1 MPPQVVDACPKGNL
15 SRFLNHSER
24 ANCWTRVTT
33 VRTLLLSFYARHA
46 TCVCVLWCLLRAN
59 CWTRITTVHHNTV
72 PSLYNR
78 TFHTRQVRGDQRI
91 GIYARRRIS
100 VGEEL
105 AFDYRYDTQVSANF
119 LGEYPPTRRSI
130 RFTVL

>member
-33 VRTLLLSFYARHA
+33 VRTLLLLCLSCTRQA
-46 TCVCVLWCLLRAN
+46 TWCLLLAT
-59 CWTRITTVHHNTV
+59 CWTRITTVHHATV
-72 PSLYNR
+72 PSSYHS
-78 TFHTRQVRGDQRI
+78 TFHIRQVRGDQRI
-91 GIYARRRIS
+91 GIYARRHIS

-119 LGEYPPTRRSI
+119 LGNIRRSWG
-130 RFTVL
+130 RSGYQCSDV

>member
-46 TCVCVLWCLLRAN
+46 TFVCL
-59 CWTRITTVHHNTV
+59 
-72 PSLYNR
+72 PSFYNR

-119 LGEYPPTRRSI
+119 LGEYPPTRR
-130 RFTVL
+130 